1 MENDILELL
10 EKNSRFSFEDMA
22 KMLGTTK
29 ENVEQIVKKLED
41 NKTICGYTTFI
52 NWDKTQKEGEYITS
66 LIEVKVTPQREQG
79 FDKIAKRIYSFDE
92 VKSVYL
98 MSSGTFDLL
107 IVIEGKNLKDIS
119 SFVSNKLATLDCIL
133 STSTHFVLKKYKD
146 HGVIIDENTPNDE
159 RIIISP

>member
-10 EKNSRFSFEDMA
+10 EKNSRISFEDMA
-22 KMLGTTK
+22 SMLGTTR
-29 ENVEQIVKKLED
+29 ENVENIVKKLEA
-41 NKTICGYTTFI
+41 NKTICGYTTLI
-52 NWDKTQKEGEYITS
+52 NWDKTDKEGDYITS

-98 MSSGTFDLL
+98 MSGTFDLL
-107 IVIEGKNLKDIS
+107 IVIEGRNIKEIS
-119 SFVSNKLATLDCIL
+119 SFVSSKLATLDCIL

-159 RIIISP
+159 RIIITP